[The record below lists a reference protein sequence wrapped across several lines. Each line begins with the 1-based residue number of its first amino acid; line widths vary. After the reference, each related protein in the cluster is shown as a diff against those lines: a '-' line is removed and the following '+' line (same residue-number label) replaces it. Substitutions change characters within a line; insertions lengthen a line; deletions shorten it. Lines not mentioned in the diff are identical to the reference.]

1 MHRQWSFSADWPTRN
16 MHICKKCDIEFRKKS
31 TLEQHIQYIHKSN
44 SPSIKKILILGGGF
58 GGVNILRKIQNIF
71 QDKVNVDISIVNQ
84 DNFFLFTPMLPEV
97 ASGMIHPRDISI
109 PIRTFCKRAK
119 FYQAVVS
126 SIDLEQ
132 RLVTITRLF
141 DGKVH
146 ALEYD
151 YLILSMGSVTNFFG
165 NKNIEKHSFTIKTME
180 DAIGIRNH
188 SINMLENAGQTSD
201 PDLQQKLMTFT
212 VVGGG
217 FAGVETIGEINH
229 LIRESAARMYPNINL
244 EKINMILVSS
254 KDGILPEVSDDLGI
268 KAMNYLKKK
277 GVQIITNT
285 KAIDADEDYVL
296 LDNNKKIP
304 CTTLIWTGGVIV
316 DPVISELK
324 CEHGK
329 SGKVQVDKNLRL
341 IGYPNVFALGDCAEI
356 IDYATGKPYPPT
368 AQHAIHQSYTVSNNL
383 MVSLKGK
390 GNMQEFSYHSKGMM
404 ATIGKRNAI
413 VAAFG
418 YNFQGFIPWMIWR
431 TYYVLQMP
439 SLGKKIKVILDWTV
453 DSFFKRDLTSYGK
466 IKKKNLTKVDI
477 KEEVPT
483 LKDLLFPN
491 NSYKKN

>member
-1 MHRQWSFSADWPTRN
+1 MHNNGLFARITQNRSMHR
-16 MHICKKCDIEFRKKS
+16 CKKCDVEFRKKS
-31 TLEQHIQYIHKSN
+31 TLEQHIQYIHKSDF
-44 SPSIKKILILGGGF
+44 PSVKKVLVLGGGF
-58 GGVNILRKIQNIF
+58 GGVNVLREIQNMF

-84 DNFFLFTPMLPEV
+84 HNFFLFTPMLPEV

-126 SIDLEQ
+126 SIDLDQ
-132 RLVTITRLF
+132 KLVTITRMF

-151 YLILSMGSVTNFFG
+151 YLILAMGSVTNFFG
-165 NKNIEKHSFTIKTME
+165 NSKIEKHSFTIKTIE

-201 PDLQQKLMTFT
+201 PYLQQKLMTFT

-217 FAGVETIGEINH
+217 FAGVETIGELNH
-229 LIRESAARMYPNINL
+229 LIRESAARMYPNINS
-244 EKINMILVSS
+244 EKINMVLVSS
-254 KDGILPEVSDDLGI
+254 KNGILPEVSEQLGS
-268 KAMNYLKKK
+268 KAMKYLKKN
-277 GVQIITNT
+277 GVQILTNT
-285 KAIDADEDYVL
+285 KAIDADEDFVK
-296 LDNNKKIP
+296 LDNGEKIP
-304 CTTLIWTGGVIV
+304 CTTLIWTGGVTV

-329 SGKVQVDKNLRL
+329 SGKVQVDKYLRL

-356 IDYATGKPYPPT
+356 IDTATRKPYPPT
-368 AQHAIHQSYTVSNNL
+368 AQHAIHESKTISNNL
-383 MVSLKGK
+383 KVSLTGK
-390 GNMQEFSYHSKGMM
+390 NTMQEFSFHSKGMM

-413 VAAFG
+413 VTAFG
-418 YNFQGFIPWMIWR
+418 YNFQGFLPWMIWR

-453 DSFFKRDLTSYGK
+453 DSFFKRDLTSYGI

-477 KEEVPT
+477 KEDVPT
-483 LKDLLFPN
+483 LKDLLFPDI
-491 NSYKKN
+491 

>member
-1 MHRQWSFSADWPTRN
+1 MH
-16 MHICKKCDIEFRKKS
+16 HCKKCDVEFRKKS
-31 TLEQHIQYIHKSN
+31 TLEQHIQYIHKSDF
-44 SPSIKKILILGGGF
+44 PSVKKILILGGGF
-58 GGVNILRKIQNIF
+58 GGVNVLREIQNIF
-71 QDKVNVDISIVNQ
+71 QNKVNVDISIVNQ

-132 RLVTITRLF
+132 KLVTISRLF

-151 YLILSMGSVTNFFG
+151 YLILSMGSITNFFG
-165 NKNIEKHSFTIKTME
+165 NKNIEKHSFTIKTIE

-217 FAGVETIGEINH
+217 FAGVETIGELNH
-229 LIRESAARMYPNINL
+229 LIRESAARMYPNINPK
-244 EKINMILVSS
+244 KIKMILVSS
-254 KDGILPEVSDDLGI
+254 KNGILPEVSKSLSE
-268 KAMNYLKKK
+268 KAMRSLKNQ
-277 GVQIITNT
+277 GIQVITKT
-285 KAIDADEDYVL
+285 KAVDADEDYVL
-296 LDNNKKIP
+296 LDSDEKIP
-304 CTTLIWTGGVIV
+304 CTTLIWAGGVTV
-316 DPVISELK
+316 DPVIAGLK

-329 SGKVQVDKNLRL
+329 SGKVQVDKYLRL

-356 IDYATGKPYPPT
+356 IDSATRKPYPPT
-368 AQHAIHQSYTVSNNL
+368 AQHAIHQSHTVSHNL
-383 MVSLKGK
+383 KVSLTGK
-390 GNMQEFSYHSKGMM
+390 DKMNQFSFHSKGMM

-413 VAAFG
+413 VTIFG
-418 YNFQGFIPWMIWR
+418 YNLQGVLPWLIWR
-431 TYYVLQMP
+431 TFYVLQMP

-453 DSFFKRDLTSYGK
+453 DSFFKRDLTSYGQ
-466 IKKKNLTKVDI
+466 IKKKNLTKVVI
-477 KEEVPT
+477 KENVAT
-483 LKDLLFPN
+483 LKELLFPDL
-491 NSYKKN
+491 

>member
-1 MHRQWSFSADWPTRN
+1 MHRQWSFYPNWKTTNVHR
-16 MHICKKCDIEFRKKS
+16 CKKCDVEFRKKS
-31 TLEQHIQYIHKSN
+31 TLEQHIQIIHKSDF
-44 SPSIKKILILGGGF
+44 PSVKKVLVLGGGF
-58 GGVNILRKIQNIF
+58 GGVNVLRQIQNIF
-71 QDKVNVDISIVNQ
+71 QDKVHVDISIVNQ

-126 SIDLEQ
+126 SIDLKQ
-132 RLVTITRLF
+132 KLVTITRMF

-165 NKNIEKHSFTIKTME
+165 NSKLEKHSFTIKTIE

-229 LIRESAARMYPNINL
+229 LIRESAARMYPNINP
-244 EKINMILVSS
+244 EKINMVLVSS
-254 KDGILPEVSDDLGI
+254 KNGILPEVNKKLGN
-268 KAMNYLKKK
+268 KAMKYLTKN
-277 GVQIITNT
+277 GVQILTNT
-285 KAIDADEDYVL
+285 KAVDADEDYVL
-296 LDNNKKIP
+296 LDNGEKIP
-304 CTTLIWTGGVIV
+304 CTTLIWAGGVTV
-316 DPVISELK
+316 DPVINDLK

-329 SGKVQVDKNLRL
+329 SGKVKVDKYLRL
-341 IGYPNVFALGDCAEI
+341 VGHPNVFALGDCAEI
-356 IDYATGKPYPPT
+356 IDTDTGKPYPPT
-368 AQHAIHQSYTVSNNL
+368 AQHAIHESYALTNNL
-383 MVSLKGK
+383 KVALTGK
-390 GNMQEFSYHSKGMM
+390 GTVEEFSFHSKGMM

-413 VAAFG
+413 VTAFG
-418 YNFQGFIPWMIWR
+418 YNFQGLIPWMIWR

-439 SLGKKIKVILDWTV
+439 ALGKKFKVILDWTV
-453 DSFFKRDLTSYGK
+453 DSFFKRDLTSYGI

-477 KEEVPT
+477 KEDVPT
-483 LKDLLFPN
+483 LKDLLFPDM
-491 NSYKKN
+491 

>member
-1 MHRQWSFSADWPTRN
+1 MHNNGLFALIGQNRSMPR
-16 MHICKKCDIEFRKKS
+16 CKKCDVEFKKKS
-31 TLEQHIQYIHKSN
+31 TLEQHIQYIHKSDF
-44 SPSIKKILILGGGF
+44 PSVKKILILGGGF
-58 GGVNILRKIQNIF
+58 GGVNILREVQNIF

-126 SIDLEQ
+126 SIDLKQ
-132 RLVTITRLF
+132 KLVTITRLF

-151 YLILSMGSVTNFFG
+151 YLVLSMGSITNFFG
-165 NKNIEKHSFTIKTME
+165 NKKIEKHSFTIKSIE

-229 LIRESAARMYPNINL
+229 LIRESASRMYPNINS
-244 EKINMILVSS
+244 EKINMFLVSS
-254 KDGILPEVSDDLGI
+254 KNGILPEVGEDLSN
-268 KAMNYLKKK
+268 KAMKYLKKN
-277 GVQIITNT
+277 GVQILTNT

-296 LDNNKKIP
+296 LDNDKKIP
-304 CTTLIWTGGVIV
+304 CTTLIWAGGVTV
-316 DPVISELK
+316 DPVIAELH

-329 SGKVQVDKNLRL
+329 SGKLQVDKYLRL
-341 IGYPNVFALGDCAEI
+341 IGHPNVFALGDCAEI
-356 IDYATGKPYPPT
+356 IDSATGKPYPPT
-368 AQHAIHQSYTVSNNL
+368 AQHAIHQSHTVSHNL
-383 MVSLKGK
+383 KVALTGK
-390 GNMQEFSYHSKGMM
+390 DSMNEFSFHSKGMM

-413 VAAFG
+413 VSAFG
-418 YNFQGFIPWMIWR
+418 YNFQGIIPWMIWR

-439 SLGKKIKVILDWTV
+439 AVGKKFKVILDWTV
-453 DSFFKRDLTSYGK
+453 DSFFKRDLTSYGL
-466 IKKKNLTKVDI
+466 IKKKNLTKVDV
-477 KEEVPT
+477 KDEMPT
-483 LKDLLFPN
+483 LKDLLFPDM
-491 NSYKKN
+491 